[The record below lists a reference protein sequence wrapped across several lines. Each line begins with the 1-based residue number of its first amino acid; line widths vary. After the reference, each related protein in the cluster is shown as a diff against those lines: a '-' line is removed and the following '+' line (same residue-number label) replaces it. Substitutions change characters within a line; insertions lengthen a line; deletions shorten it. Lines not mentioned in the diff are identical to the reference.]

1 MSITRL
7 QRRVMRRRLGSIAK
21 QKYMKM
27 LLKTP
32 VIKNVNIEK
41 LRVEFL
47 ENTNRVQ
54 HLDDGGNSK
63 KGTIRVSNGSNAGTK
78 RTTKDGINK
87 VNNAKAVKKSE

>member
-1 MSITRL
+1 MSVTRL

-32 VIKNVNIEK
+32 TIKNVDIEK
-41 LRVEFL
+41 LRVDFL

-63 KGTIRVSNGSNAGTK
+63 KSTTRVSNSSTGVK
-78 RTTKDGINK
+78 RITKDGMKK
-87 VNNAKAVKKSE
+87 VNGAKAVKKSE